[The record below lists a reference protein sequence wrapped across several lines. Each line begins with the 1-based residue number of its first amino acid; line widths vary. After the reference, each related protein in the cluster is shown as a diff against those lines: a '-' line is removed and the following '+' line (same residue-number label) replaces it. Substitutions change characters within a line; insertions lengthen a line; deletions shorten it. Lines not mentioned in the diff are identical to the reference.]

1 MRFFGEAVVLVLMVL
16 RTAAQSGRWSGS
28 RVLIFA
34 GSLEYESFARILVVV
49 KLLSILLTEVCN
61 QVTLPYFT
69 LCRVEHRVVN
79 RTDH

>member
-61 QVTLPYFT
+61 QVTLPYFSF
-69 LCRVEHRVVN
+69 CRVEHRVVN